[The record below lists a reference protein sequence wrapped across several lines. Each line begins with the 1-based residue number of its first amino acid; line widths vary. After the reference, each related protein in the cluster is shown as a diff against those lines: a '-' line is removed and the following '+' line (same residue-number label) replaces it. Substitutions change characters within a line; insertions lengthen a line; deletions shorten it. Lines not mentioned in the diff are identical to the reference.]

1 MKQADVPTGSHQAQ
15 KLQQSARALWK
26 HKAHEAFVLRQAG
39 MAAHHVANVLL
50 GQFVVRQIDVLK
62 AVLLE
67 VV

>member
-1 MKQADVPTGSHQAQ
+1 
-15 KLQQSARALWK
+15 
-26 HKAHEAFVLRQAG
+26 